1 MMRLGA
7 VVLERDERQVL
18 RTLGRLGVVHLLKAA
33 AGPDTAPLPPPD
45 RSEELARCDALLA
58 RVQGLRQRLAGE
70 IGDAPLFPAKT
81 KQEKDQPEIGERPL
95 FFPPVR
101 WAGSL
106 PPPVITLDE
115 VEASVAPLEARAQ
128 ELLARELDLRQK
140 LGQVRGM
147 LEQVEPFQD
156 TGVPL
161 VGLSESP
168 FLHFAFGS
176 LPAGT
181 FEDLRRKV
189 PANAVLLPLAARG
202 DQQPLVV
209 ITSRKARYA
218 LDAQLKEAGFRQ
230 GSVPALRPCSG
241 RGEQGRSPGRGD
253 ATATLGTLFADSRRD
268 AEGLEVE
275 WKQAADAV
283 AAMVSESS
291 GLIADLEGVLV
302 VERHVTDAEQNF
314 PRTERTVLITG
325 WAPEAALQTIEPRL
339 AEVTRG
345 RWLLRCARPDDV
357 PEGEIPVLLR
367 HGRLLRPFL
376 MLVENYGLPTYRE
389 IEPTVLMAVSWV
401 IMFGMMFGDAGNGAV
416 VAAGGL
422 WLLLRGKTMTM
433 RDSGLLLLMAGLSS
447 VAFGI
452 YYGSYFGVTEIGGHE
467 LGHDPLKGNPM
478 NLMIAAVALG
488 VVIISVGLVLNIINR
503 FRRGDLVGG
512 LLGKFGVAGAVFYW
526 GVLALL
532 LEFSVF
538 REAGLVVPMLIL
550 VIAVPLLAIAV
561 KEPLHFILSR
571 RRAAHEG
578 HGGHGGSL
586 SEACIESAVEA
597 FDTVLA
603 FLANTIS
610 FVRLA
615 AYAMAHAAVLLASFA
630 IAEQIQKGAGPV
642 IGGALGLL
650 VIIGG
655 NVIAILLEGI
665 VASVQALRL
674 EYYEFFG
681 KFFSGS
687 GQAFKPFRLSVF

>member
-1 MMRLGA
+1 MFSPVAMMRLGA

-58 RVQGLRQRLAGE
+58 RVQGLRQRLAEASVARPPSGVS
-70 IGDAPLFPAKT
+70 A
-81 KQEKDQPEIGERPL
+81 QPGAAVPQD
-95 FFPPVR
+95 FDPPF
-101 WAGSL
+101 L

-161 VGLSESP
+161 AGLSESP

-181 FEDLRRKV
+181 LEDLRRKV

-218 LDAQLKEAGFRQ
+218 LDAQLKDAGFRQ
-230 GSVPALRPCSG
+230 GSV
-241 RGEQGRSPGRGD
+241 PGRGD

-325 WAPEAALQTIEPRL
+325 WAPEADVRTIEPRL

-345 RWLLRCARPDDV
+345 RFLLRRARPDDV
-357 PEGEIPVLLR
+357 PESEIPVLLR

-488 VVIISVGLVLNIINR
+488 IVMISVGLVLNIINR

-532 LEFSVF
+532 LKFSVF
-538 REAGLVVPMLIL
+538 REAGLVIPMLIL

-561 KEPLHFILSR
+561 KEPLQFMLAR
-571 RRAAHEG
+571 RRAEHGG

>member
-1 MMRLGA
+1 
-7 VVLERDERQVL
+7 
-18 RTLGRLGVVHLLKAA
+18 
-33 AGPDTAPLPPPD
+33 
-45 RSEELARCDALLA
+45 
-58 RVQGLRQRLAGE
+58 
-70 IGDAPLFPAKT
+70 
-81 KQEKDQPEIGERPL
+81 
-95 FFPPVR
+95 
-101 WAGSL
+101 
-106 PPPVITLDE
+106 
-115 VEASVAPLEARAQ
+115 
-128 ELLARELDLRQK
+128 
-140 LGQVRGM
+140 
-147 LEQVEPFQD
+147 
-156 TGVPL
+156 
-161 VGLSESP
+161 
-168 FLHFAFGS
+168 
-176 LPAGT
+176 
-181 FEDLRRKV
+181 
-189 PANAVLLPLAARG
+189 
-202 DQQPLVV
+202 
-209 ITSRKARYA
+209 
-218 LDAQLKEAGFRQ
+218 
-230 GSVPALRPCSG
+230 
-241 RGEQGRSPGRGD
+241 
-253 ATATLGTLFADSRRD
+253 
-268 AEGLEVE
+268 
-275 WKQAADAV
+275 
-283 AAMVSESS
+283 
-291 GLIADLEGVLV
+291 
-302 VERHVTDAEQNF
+302 
-314 PRTERTVLITG
+314 
-325 WAPEAALQTIEPRL
+325 
-339 AEVTRG
+339 
-345 RWLLRCARPDDV
+345 
-357 PEGEIPVLLR
+357 
-367 HGRLLRPFL
+367 
-376 MLVENYGLPTYRE
+376 
-389 IEPTVLMAVSWV
+389 
-401 IMFGMMFGDAGNGAV
+401 MFGMMFGDAGNGAV

-478 NLMIAAVALG
+478 NLMIAAVVLG
-488 VVIISVGLVLNIINR
+488 IVMISVGLVLNIINR

-538 REAGLVVPMLIL
+538 REAGLVIPMLIL

-561 KEPLHFILSR
+561 KEPLQFMLAR
-571 RRAAHEG
+571 RRAEHEG
-578 HGGHGGSL
+578 HDGHGGSL

>member
-1 MMRLGA
+1 VFSPVAMTRLGV
-7 VVLERDERQVL
+7 VVLERDERPVL

-45 RSEELARCDALLA
+45 RTEELARCDALLA
-58 RVQGLRQRLAGE
+58 RVQGLRQRLGIKDLHE
-70 IGDAPLFPAKT
+70 GGMPPAM
-81 KQEKDQPEIGERPL
+81 
-95 FFPPVR
+95 
-101 WAGSL
+101 
-106 PPPVITLDE
+106 TLDE
-115 VEASVAPLEARAQ
+115 AEGAIAPLEARAQ
-128 ELLARELDLRQK
+128 ELLARDLDLRQK
-140 LGQVRGM
+140 LAQVKGT
-147 LEQVEPFQD
+147 LEAVEPFQD
-156 TGVPL
+156 SGLPL
-161 VGLSESP
+161 EGLSESP

-181 FEDLRRKV
+181 FEDLQRKV
-189 PANAVLLPLAARG
+189 PANTVLLPMPARG
-202 DQQPLVV
+202 DQQPMVV
-209 ITSRKARYA
+209 ITTRKARYA
-218 LDAQLKEAGFRQ
+218 LDAQLKEAGFRS
-230 GSVPALRPCSG
+230 GSDAFSALHG
-241 RGEQGRSPGRGD
+241 GQ
-253 ATATLGTLFADSRRD
+253 AATLGTLFADSRRD
-268 AEGLEVE
+268 AALLEVE
-275 WKQAADAV
+275 WKKAADAV
-283 AAMVSESS
+283 AAMVRESG
-291 GLIADLEGVLV
+291 GLIGNLERVLT

-325 WAPEAALQTIEPRL
+325 WAPAADVQTIEPRL

-345 RWLLRCARPDDV
+345 QHVIQTTDPRDV
-357 PEGEIPVLLR
+357 PESEIPVLLR

-422 WLLLRGKTMTM
+422 YLLLKGKTMPM
-433 RDSGLLLLMAGLSS
+433 RDAGLLLIMAGLSS
-447 VAFGI
+447 VGFGI

-488 VVIISVGLVLNIINR
+488 IVIISVGLVLNIINR
-503 FRRGDLVGG
+503 FRHGDVIGG
-512 LLGKFGVAGAVFYW
+512 LLGRFGVAGAVFYW

-532 LEFSVF
+532 LKFSVF
-538 REAGLVVPMLIL
+538 REAGLVVPMIIL
-550 VIAVPLLAIAV
+550 VIAVPLAAVAV
-561 KEPLHFILSR
+561 KEPLQFILAR
-571 RRAAHEG
+571 RRAEHG
-578 HGGHGGSL
+578 GRGGHGGSL
-586 SEACIESAVEA
+586 SEACIESAIEA

-603 FLANTIS
+603 FLSNTIS

-615 AYAMAHAAVLLASFA
+615 AYAMAHAAVLLASFV

-642 IGGALGLL
+642 IGGALGLV

-655 NVIAILLEGI
+655 NVVAILLEGM

-687 GQAFKPFRLSVF
+687 GQAFKPFRLSVNDHGA